1 MPLSTFATTC
11 GPPCR
16 RTYTETFFVWPVLPL
31 PHPTYM
37 RSQGRSRLALLSFSV
52 FLSSLLSPS
61 PNPNPATRVGGGA
74 GESARRR
81 RRRRLCRLDG
91 GCATCAGGDSCLEQ
105 VVVVKEI
112 WFPKSAHR
120 FEQDDRLP
128 CDRRAMWEQFVG
140 HGWQQGQVIS

>member
-1 MPLSTFATTC
+1 VIHAIKYVCNDL
-11 GPPCR
+11 
-16 RTYTETFFVWPVLPL
+16 WPTLQAYVYGNIFRMARIALASSDL
-31 PHPTYM
+31 
-37 RSQGRSRLALLSFSV
+37 REESRSRLALLSFSV

-61 PNPNPATRVGGGA
+61 PNPNLATRVGGGV

-112 WFPKSAHR
+112 
-120 FEQDDRLP
+120 
-128 CDRRAMWEQFVG
+128 
-140 HGWQQGQVIS
+140 